1 MVSASASFTG
11 PEYYDNCLGPI
22 YFDRFAAD
30 LVQRLPERPPGDIL
44 EVACGT
50 GLVTKRLRDRIDPS
64 LRLVA
69 TDLSSAMLDY
79 ARGKLGERKGIEWR
93 EADALKLPFEDRTFG
108 AVVCGFG
115 IMFAPDRQAMLKEA
129 RRVLVDGGIVLF
141 NVWDGIEKSPHA
153 AICAAVIEAMFPG
166 DAEMR
171 FKIPYDMSDLGYLR
185 QLLAGARFRE
195 MLIETKRIEIE
206 VTDPRT
212 IATGQTLG
220 TPRSALIAKRG
231 VSPDLV
237 IQMVADALATA
248 GGDPYSGY
256 AQAVVVQARA
266 I

>member
-1 MVSASASFTG
+1 VVDASASFTG
-11 PEYYDNCLGPI
+11 PEYYDKCLGPI

-30 LVQRLPERPPGDIL
+30 LVRHLPERPPGDIL

-50 GLVTKRLRDRIDPS
+50 GLVTQRLRDRVDPS
-64 LRLVA
+64 IRLVA

-79 ARGKLGERKGIEWR
+79 ARGKLGDREGIDWR

-115 IMFAPDRQAMLKEA
+115 IMFVPDRQAMLKEA
-129 RRVLVDGGIVLF
+129 RRVLMEGGIVLF
-141 NVWDGIEKSPHA
+141 NVWDAIEENPHA
-153 AICAAVIEAMFPG
+153 AIYAAVIEAMFPG

-171 FKIPYDMSDLGYLR
+171 FRIPYDMNDSALLR
-185 QLLAGARFRE
+185 QLLVGARFCE
-195 MLIETKRIEIE
+195 TLIERNRIEIDG
-206 VTDPRT
+206 VDPRT
-212 IATGQTLG
+212 LATGQIRG

-231 VSPDLV
+231 VSLDRV
-237 IQMVADALATA
+237 VVRVADALATA

-256 AQAVVVQARA
+256 AQAVIVQARA